1 MLFVRVMP
9 RCDKQL
15 TLVVCTHHVAPLQ
28 IFAKYKKIRKWVDS
42 VWQTINSM
50 APLLKKIY
58 LPNRRE
64 KIRQLVDSVWQ
75 SLNFLPRSANEA
87 PSCSNCVQWSNYK
100 VSIQEKT
107 NAKSLCVCNHSL
119 KLGPLC
125 NYNLHWRHLQ
135 STTFEARHSLS
146 DYWII
151 CLLALVCV

>member
-15 TLVVCTHHVAPLQ
+15 TLVVCKHHVAPLQ

-50 APLLKKIY
+50 APLFKKIFAKY
-58 LPNRRE
+58 E
-64 KIRQLVDSVWQ
+64 KIRKWVDSVWQ

-125 NYNLHWRHLQ
+125 NYNLHRPHLQ
-135 STTFEARHSLS
+135 STIAQHLKRDTHYL
-146 DYWII
+146 II
-151 CLLALVCV
+151 E